1 MIAHG
6 LQATLNNSEAYLGAD
21 YVVIDIPI
29 DYALEINCFY
39 TRDLFGSDYAL
50 KFDVQDSVLSEQR
63 NDKKTNTLYSAIFS
77 AHKIDYLINETGII

>member
-1 MIAHG
+1 MSDVIVSNRMADELSGIA
-6 LQATLNNSEAYLGAD
+6 D
-21 YVVIDIPI
+21 KV
-29 DYALEINCFY
+29 Y